1 MKTNLEILTEVNT
14 ELMRFKKKLGEAL
27 AAAKDEYRSSQ
38 KEFATAKRAA
48 MDLKNELTKLTQSSK
63 YKWDN

>member
-1 MKTNLEILTEVNT
+1 MKTNEEILKEVKE
-14 ELMRFKKKLGEAL
+14 ELTRFTKKINLALKEQKGEDNYSSKHF
-27 AAAKDEYRSSQ
+27 AAS
-38 KEFATAKRAA
+38 KRAA